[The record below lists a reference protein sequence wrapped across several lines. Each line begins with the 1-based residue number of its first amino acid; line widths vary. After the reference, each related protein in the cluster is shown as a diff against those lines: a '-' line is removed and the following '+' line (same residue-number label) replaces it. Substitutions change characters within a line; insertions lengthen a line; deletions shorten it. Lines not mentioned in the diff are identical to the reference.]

1 MPITNSHSTDKIE
14 STVIAGDCPGS
25 IVTDFEA
32 LMDFIGSGV
41 RSTGKY
47 HLLPMARL
55 NELDELMTTPLRP
68 KLQRPQQRSFP
79 HLNGLYLLLRATRIG
94 VPDGTG
100 KSSGKLVLDP
110 FMCEQWKQFNPTEK
124 YCNLLEAWLRLSSW
138 QSVGLRGSGWLTD
151 MAMYVRDVWQ
161 SVPPEGRRF
170 SKKEQ
175 ASRGFLYS
183 LERSTTL
190 ALLELFGLMRVERGE
205 RVEGQGW
212 PVAKIDHTRFGDEVL
227 TAIFAEIVRSCLDR
241 NLDDDRADLDI
252 GVWRQALQPIF
263 PQWINNLKF
272 PEPEFREGTYYFKVS
287 LGRPWR
293 RIAISAENSLDELA
307 DCIIG
312 AFDFDGDHLY
322 EFRLP
327 QPDGTILT
335 AAHPHIQDADL
346 QTDECAIGH
355 LTLVEGQSMPFLY
368 DFGAS
373 WQFTVKLEQVKP
385 SDPEITHPVI
395 VESHGEAPA
404 EYDENEW

>member
-1 MPITNSHSTDKIE
+1 MPTSTSRSTDKIE
-14 STVIAGDCPGS
+14 STVISGDCPGT
-25 IVTDFEA
+25 IVADFEA
-32 LMDFIGSGV
+32 LMDFVADGV

-79 HLNGLYLLLRATRIG
+79 HLNGLYLLLRATQIG
-94 VPDGTG
+94 VTDGQG
-100 KSSGKLVLDP
+100 KTKGKLILDP
-110 FMCEQWKQFNPTEK
+110 FMCQQWAQLNQTEK
-124 YCNLLEAWLRLSSW
+124 YCNLLEAWFRLSSW
-138 QSVGLRGSGWLTD
+138 ESIGSNGSGWSGGP
-151 MAMYVRDVWQ
+151 AMLARDVWQ
-161 SVPPEGRRF
+161 SVPPEGFHF

-175 ASRGFLYS
+175 LDRGFLYS
-183 LERSTTL
+183 EERAASL
-190 ALLELFGLMRVERGE
+190 ALLELFGFMTVVRGE
-205 RVEGQGW
+205 SAEGTGWIVE
-212 PVAKIDHTRFGDEVL
+212 KINHTGFGDNVL
-227 TAIFAEIVRSCLDR
+227 TKIVGGFKAIYFSERES
-241 NLDDDRADLDI
+241 DLDF
-252 GVWRQALQPIF
+252 GAFQPALQSIF